1 MQFELAF
8 VYYKI
13 IVEIHG
19 EWDNTVFLD
28 EKERKKQMLTINLM
42 WLCVRACAH
51 CGQGSLFVMIIFY
64 RILCWIT
71 HSLWSFYCTLFGKML
86 AIYRLIFFFGK
97 ILRLALQREN
107 LLNDKF
113 RELMYTMRCW
123 QVSAKEKKNKML
135 VVGDGI
141 FSAVIYDFNYDDRC

>member
-1 MQFELAF
+1 MKKKRHWIHTIYIHIISIQWYVLFLFFSQILVQFKLAF
-8 VYYKI
+8 VYYKS

-86 AIYRLIFFFGK
+86 AIYRLIFFFRQNVEIGFTK
-97 ILRLALQREN
+97 REP
-107 LLNDKF
+107 F
-113 RELMYTMRCW
+113 EW
-123 QVSAKEKKNKML
+123 
-135 VVGDGI
+135 
-141 FSAVIYDFNYDDRC
+141 